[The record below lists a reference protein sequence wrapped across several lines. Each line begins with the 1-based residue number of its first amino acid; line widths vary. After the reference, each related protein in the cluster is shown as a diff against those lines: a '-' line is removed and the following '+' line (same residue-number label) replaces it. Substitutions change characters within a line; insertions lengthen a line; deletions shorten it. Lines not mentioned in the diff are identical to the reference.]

1 MSDKNR
7 QKRTRART
15 HAPSTAMRL
24 FGAGVRDGA
33 AAYVRSRD
41 LPRLIALWPH
51 ELEDQ
56 SPEGSLR
63 LLAKLR
69 QALRVE
75 RVRAR
80 GGHWSY
86 DLNRHLGLLGA
97 YRAELSRL
105 GRSQRLDQ
113 PNRARWCGR
122 GGTGRRP

>member
-1 MSDKNR
+1 MSDKSR
-7 QKRTRART
+7 GRIQSKSASRA
-15 HAPSTAMRL
+15 STAIL

-51 ELEDQ
+51 ELADQ
-56 SPEGSLR
+56 SPEGALR
-63 LLAKLR
+63 VLAKLR

-86 DLNRHLGLLGA
+86 DLNRHLALLSA
-97 YRAELSRL
+97 YRAQLARV
-105 GRSQRLDQ
+105 GRSQSLDQ
-113 PNRARWCGR
+113 PNRSRHCGMS
-122 GGTGRRP
+122 GAGRRP